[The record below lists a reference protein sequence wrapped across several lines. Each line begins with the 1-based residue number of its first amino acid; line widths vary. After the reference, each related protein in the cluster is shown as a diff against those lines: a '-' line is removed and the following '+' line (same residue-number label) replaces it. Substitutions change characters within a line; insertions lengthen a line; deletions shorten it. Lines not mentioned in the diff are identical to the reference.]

1 MNEKETR
8 SNDDGHIENGLNY
21 YLKQKW
27 KLFVT
32 LFSLF
37 SFMTMGMELEISGS
51 TMLPLSIQVRT
62 NLAKLSWI
70 IAAKN
75 FGYMII
81 VVFFGLLFQSIT
93 KNYSEFI
100 LPIAYL
106 LPSIATALTPYFKSL
121 WALCIALLFQGISH
135 GLIDLALNTL
145 ITNMW
150 SSRSTAP
157 LNCIYFGYPVGALLS
172 IIVVRS
178 FRQNDPLID
187 KNYIKYSNSTIIIKE
202 NYFQSELVGAYIM
215 TSIFCLISSIGFAL
229 MAYKQNQYK
238 KKEKLKELV
247 TLQSNVKEEINI
259 QSKSKRLFNQS
270 KFWKI
275 CSPTTCGQGYF
286 AYGFILIFLILL
298 FNFFVGGIEQG
309 FTKFFISFVEQE
321 QVNPNKK
328 DSIYSMIFYWLP
340 MLIGRIF
347 STFLT
352 VSLIS
357 PHTMLTIS
365 LFLCLLTYLLWILFI
380 WYIGLNRISLFLLV
394 TANGLSI
401 SPISATLIGWIKQFL
416 RLTPIELSLIL
427 SSNATGGII
436 FGLIFGFIFQHYGAK
451 HLFTLLIVLIFIM
464 FILFLFALFLQ
475 RFHSKRENKYQ
486 TNEAINQED
495 NTFETFLRHNQY
507 D

>member
-1 MNEKETR
+1 
-8 SNDDGHIENGLNY
+8 
-21 YLKQKW
+21 
-27 KLFVT
+27 
-32 LFSLF
+32 
-37 SFMTMGMELEISGS
+37 
-51 TMLPLSIQVRT
+51 
-62 NLAKLSWI
+62 
-70 IAAKN
+70 
-75 FGYMII
+75 
-81 VVFFGLLFQSIT
+81 
-93 KNYSEFI
+93 
-100 LPIAYL
+100 
-106 LPSIATALTPYFKSL
+106 
-121 WALCIALLFQGISH
+121 
-135 GLIDLALNTL
+135 
-145 ITNMW
+145 
-150 SSRSTAP
+150 
-157 LNCIYFGYPVGALLS
+157 
-172 IIVVRS
+172 
-178 FRQNDPLID
+178 
-187 KNYIKYSNSTIIIKE
+187 
-202 NYFQSELVGAYIM
+202 
-215 TSIFCLISSIGFAL
+215 
-229 MAYKQNQYK
+229 
-238 KKEKLKELV
+238 
-247 TLQSNVKEEINI
+247 
-259 QSKSKRLFNQS
+259 
-270 KFWKI
+270 
-275 CSPTTCGQGYF
+275 
-286 AYGFILIFLILL
+286 
-298 FNFFVGGIEQG
+298 GIEQG